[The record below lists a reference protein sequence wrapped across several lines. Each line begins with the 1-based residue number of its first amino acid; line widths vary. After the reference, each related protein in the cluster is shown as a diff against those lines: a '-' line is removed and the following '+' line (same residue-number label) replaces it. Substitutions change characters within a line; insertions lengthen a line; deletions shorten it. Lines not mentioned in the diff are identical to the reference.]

1 MTQPQDIEQLE
12 RDLADLGAQLMVG
25 RERVRPRLEVMIHR
39 TRRLLSQAGHMAD
52 ARVLTDIHER
62 LLSYQRGFEV
72 DDTVKAARAAS
83 HVKMHRRF

>member
-12 RDLADLGAQLMVG
+12 RDLAELGAQLMVG

-39 TRRLLSQAGHMAD
+39 TRRLLSQAGQMAD
-52 ARVLTDIHER
+52 ARLLSDIHER

-72 DDTVKAARAAS
+72 TDTVKAARAPS
-83 HVKMHRRF
+83 RLRTNRPY